1 MEAVGQLTGGTAHE
15 FNNLLMVVAG
25 NLDLMR
31 QAHKD
36 EHTTL
41 IDRAQRAVSRGASLT
56 RHLLAFS
63 RKQPLHPS
71 NVDLNELILSVKEL
85 LSGTISKEITV
96 KISCPNELWQIHVDP
111 IQIELALLNIV
122 INARDAMPNGGSI
135 DVAAWNI
142 TEVKERPVNRS
153 KLRPGDYVVIAVSD
167 TGSGMAPEVIER
179 AFEPFF
185 TTKEIGK
192 GTGLGLSM
200 VYGFVE

>member
-25 NLDLMR
+25 NLDLMH

-36 EHTTL
+36 ELTTL

-96 KISCPNELWQIHVDP
+96 KISCPN
-111 IQIELALLNIV
+111 
-122 INARDAMPNGGSI
+122 
-135 DVAAWNI
+135 
-142 TEVKERPVNRS
+142 
-153 KLRPGDYVVIAVSD
+153 
-167 TGSGMAPEVIER
+167 
-179 AFEPFF
+179 
-185 TTKEIGK
+185 
-192 GTGLGLSM
+192 
-200 VYGFVE
+200 